1 MATLDKTV
9 GQRLKVQYIFALLV
23 VASLTILGQI
33 IIQSTLSS
41 SLDDSH
47 VINIAGRQRM
57 LSQRLTKISL
67 ILNDPTVSAEQ
78 KVIYLKIFPS
88 AFNLWKESHEA
99 LKNNKLEE
107 PRKYNVT
114 NSREISK
121 LYQNI
126 EPIFTKLLVLFQQAS
141 VNSLNDKSKTEILQN
156 ERLYLELM
164 EKIVFTY
171 DAEATKRVDS
181 VKSFELIL
189 LFLTLGTLL
198 VEAFMIFSPLVNYVK
213 EVIARLTS
221 SESQL
226 QETNNQLRFSNR
238 MLFQAQEKLEKA
250 SREKYEAK
258 LEEEKTRS
266 ASLLEGQEEERKRMS
281 REMHDGV
288 GQMLTG
294 VKLAASKLKSL
305 DASHPKFE
313 ATLNYLHDLI
323 NETIEATRIVSFNL
337 MPPVLGDFG
346 LEPVLTIL
354 KDSIEKST
362 KIKVKLDIKL
372 INERLSQSLEINIYR
387 IIQEATNNT
396 LKHAKA
402 KNIILR
408 ILEKDSIVF
417 VEISDDGLGFDPN
430 HIFYK
435 KQSLIHNGVAN
446 IKTRCE
452 LLEGSFKLTS
462 APKEGT
468 NIFIKLPIDN
478 ADQNG
483 ENKIIVG

>member
-99 LKNNKLEE
+99 LKNNKLEQ

-121 LYQNI
+121 LYKNI

-313 ATLNYLHDLI
+313 ATLNNLHDLI

>member
-99 LKNNKLEE
+99 LKNNKLEQ

-121 LYQNI
+121 LYKNI

>member
-78 KVIYLKIFPS
+78 KNIYLKIFPS
-88 AFNLWKESHEA
+88 AYNLWRESHEA
-99 LKNNKLEE
+99 LKNNKLEK

-114 NSREISK
+114 NSREIAK
-121 LYQNI
+121 LYQSI
-126 EPIFTKLLVLFQQAS
+126 EPVFTKLLALFKQAS
-141 VNSLNDKSKTEILQN
+141 INSLNDKSKTEILEN

-226 QETNNQLRFSNR
+226 QETNDQLRFSNR

-294 VKLAASKLKSL
+294 IKLAASKLKSL
-305 DASHPKFE
+305 EANHPKFE
-313 ATLNYLHDLI
+313 STSSSLHDLI

-337 MPPVLGDFG
+337 MPPVLADFG

-354 KDSIEKST
+354 KNSIEKST
-362 KIKVKLDIKL
+362 KIKVKLEIKL

-402 KNIILR
+402 KNIIIR

-435 KQSLIHNGVAN
+435 KQSLIHNGVTN

-452 LLEGSFKLTS
+452 LLQGSFKLTS

-478 ADQNG
+478 SDQNG
-483 ENKIIVG
+483 ENKNIVS

>member
-1 MATLDKTV
+1 
-9 GQRLKVQYIFALLV
+9 
-23 VASLTILGQI
+23 
-33 IIQSTLSS
+33 
-41 SLDDSH
+41 
-47 VINIAGRQRM
+47 
-57 LSQRLTKISL
+57 
-67 ILNDPTVSAEQ
+67 
-78 KVIYLKIFPS
+78 
-88 AFNLWKESHEA
+88 
-99 LKNNKLEE
+99 
-107 PRKYNVT
+107 
-114 NSREISK
+114 
-121 LYQNI
+121 
-126 EPIFTKLLVLFQQAS
+126 
-141 VNSLNDKSKTEILQN
+141 
-156 ERLYLELM
+156 
-164 EKIVFTY
+164 
-171 DAEATKRVDS
+171 
-181 VKSFELIL
+181 
-189 LFLTLGTLL
+189 
-198 VEAFMIFSPLVNYVK
+198 
-213 EVIARLTS
+213 
-221 SESQL
+221 
-226 QETNNQLRFSNR
+226 

-402 KNIILR
+402 KNITLR

-452 LLEGSFKLTS
+452 LLQGSFKLTS
-462 APKEGT
+462 ATKEGT

-478 ADQNG
+478 SDHDG
-483 ENKIIVG
+483 KNKNIVG

>member
-23 VASLTILGQI
+23 VASFTILGQI

-47 VINIAGRQRM
+47 IINIAGRQRM

-67 ILNDPTVSAEQ
+67 ILNDPTISPTQ
-78 KVIYLKIFPS
+78 KEVYVEIFPAAYS
-88 AFNLWKESHEA
+88 LWKESHEA
-99 LKNNKLEE
+99 LKNNKLEN
-107 PRKYNVT
+107 PKKYNVT
-114 NSREISK
+114 NSREINE
-121 LYQNI
+121 LYQKI
-126 EPIFTKLLVLFQQAS
+126 EPTYISLLVLFKKAS
-141 VNSLNDKSKTEILQN
+141 TSSLNEKLKAEILKN
-156 ERLYLELM
+156 ERVYLELM

-226 QETNNQLRFSNR
+226 QETNDQLRFSNR

-250 SREKYEAK
+250 AREKYEAK
-258 LEEEKTRS
+258 LQEEKTRS

-288 GQMLTG
+288 GQILTG

-305 DASHPKFE
+305 DANSPKFE
-313 ATLNYLHDLI
+313 PTLNNLHQLI

-346 LEPVLTIL
+346 LEPVLNIL
-354 KDSIEKST
+354 QDSVEKST
-362 KIKVKLDIKL
+362 KTKVKLDIKL
-372 INERLSQSLEINIYR
+372 INQRLSQSLEINIYR

-402 KNIILR
+402 KNIIIR
-408 ILEKDSIVF
+408 ILEKDRIVF
-417 VEISDDGLGFDPN
+417 VEISDDGVGFDPN
-430 HIFYK
+430 QIFYR

-452 LLEGSFKLTS
+452 LLQGSFKLTS

-478 ADQNG
+478 LDQNG
-483 ENKIIVG
+483 ENKNIVG